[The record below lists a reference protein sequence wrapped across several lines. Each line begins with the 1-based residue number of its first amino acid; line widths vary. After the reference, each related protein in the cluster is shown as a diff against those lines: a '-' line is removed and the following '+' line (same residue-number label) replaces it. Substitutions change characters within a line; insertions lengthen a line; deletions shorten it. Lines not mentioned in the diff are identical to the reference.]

1 MYELHDKIKIDAI
14 AYPTILNSSKGTNFA
29 IHPNYIDNHMELESI
44 YLINYKLKTKDNRV
58 SATRNP
64 VRIETPEN
72 GLIICR
78 KLNEFEQDFFSKNHH
93 ILEYGFYQ

>member
-1 MYELHDKIKIDAI
+1 
-14 AYPTILNSSKGTNFA
+14 
-29 IHPNYIDNHMELESI
+29 MELESI

-72 GLIICR
+72 GLIIWR

-93 ILEYGFYQ
+93 IQEYGFYQ